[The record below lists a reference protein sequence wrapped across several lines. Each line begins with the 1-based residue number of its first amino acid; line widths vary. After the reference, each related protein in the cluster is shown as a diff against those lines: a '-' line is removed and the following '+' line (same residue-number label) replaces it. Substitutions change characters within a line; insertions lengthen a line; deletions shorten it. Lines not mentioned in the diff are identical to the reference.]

1 MDLLFS
7 GKGHEVF
14 KGLSVNEISTQAVG
28 RLLVRT
34 FLLAWFAVVG
44 ITVSLCDTPSCDC
57 RVICALVGM
66 GSGCVLF
73 MQVVCAQLA
82 RHYRAGLS
90 QPGSMA

>member
-1 MDLLFS
+1 M
-7 GKGHEVF
+7 
-14 KGLSVNEISTQAVG
+14 NEISTQAVG

-34 FLLAWFAVVG
+34 FLLAWIAVVG

-57 RVICALVGM
+57 RVFCALVGM
-66 GSGCVLF
+66 ASGCVLF

-82 RHYRAGLS
+82 RYYRAGLS